1 MRYFLEKYEAEKQL
15 FDTAWKSG
23 RKLDAKKHLLQS
35 SKYLFMAAEKARAS
49 RKDELA
55 ERAGKLLELAK
66 SIDTEKEN
74 SIRQKEDE
82 SGSTTEWRTT
92 DIPQVS
98 FDDVAGLVE
107 AKKYLQERVII
118 PLKYPEKSLKFKIK
132 PGGGLLLYGPPGT
145 GKTMLAKAVANEIE
159 AAFFSVKSSD
169 IISKWVG
176 DSERNI
182 KSLFEAAR
190 KAEKAIIFI
199 DEIEAL
205 LPRRGGN
212 STVMNRVVPEILSHL
227 DGIEEKHP
235 CLLIMGATNRP
246 WDIDEAFLRPGR
258 FDKQVYVGLPDAQAR
273 KAIIEYHLEGI
284 PVEENINLDETAANT
299 EGFSG
304 ADLMGICKAAISLP
318 FMREVENGDEQ
329 SLNSDDLNNIISD
342 NSPSVEKNSWQSFPG
357 TVNRLRSK
365 NNRRE

>member
-15 FDTAWKSG
+15 FDIAWKSG
-23 RKLDAKKHLLQS
+23 KKLDARKHLLQA
-35 SKYLFMAAEKARAS
+35 SKYLFMAAEKADAS
-49 RKDELA
+49 RKDEI
-55 ERAGKLLELAK
+55 AGRGKKLLELAK
-66 SIDTEKEN
+66 SIDAEN
-74 SIRQKEDE
+74 ENPQRQKETE
-82 SGSTTEWRTT
+82 SNSEKTWETTAVPE
-92 DIPQVS
+92 VS
-98 FDDVAGLVE
+98 FDDVAGLLE
-107 AKKYLQERVII
+107 AKKYLKERVIT
-118 PLKYPEKSLKFKIK
+118 PLKYPEKSRKFKIK
-132 PGGGLLLYGPPGT
+132 PGGGLLLYGPPGN

-182 KSLFEAAR
+182 KSLFESAK

-212 STVMNRVVPEILSHL
+212 STVMNRVVPEILGHL
-227 DGIEEKHP
+227 DGIEAKHP

-258 FDKQVYVGLPDAQAR
+258 FDKQVYIDLPDDEAR
-273 KAIIEYHLEGI
+273 RAIIEYHLSGI
-284 PVEENINLDETAANT
+284 PVEDILNLDHIVAKTN
-299 EGFSG
+299 GYSG

-318 FMREVENGDEQ
+318 FMREVESDEEQ
-329 SLNSDDLNNIISD
+329 KLNSDDLDQKLSENT
-342 NSPSVEKNSWQSFPG
+342 PSVGEKLLAKFS
-357 TVNRLRSK
+357 RY
-365 NNRRE
+365 REQTQRQK